1 MELET
6 FEIHQINLTDEQVD
20 EVNSSE
26 DMPEFYKKYTRTTFS
41 PDPSD
46 IYDAIDMY
54 EHIAD
59 ITAMNK
65 NHVFEVGNVGPE
77 SLIERMPETHMH
89 SISVGDILVSKRDGA
104 TYYVDS
110 MGFGRLFTNHFSTGP
125 AGIGTDAEWEAEN
138 ASV

>member
-20 EVNSSE
+20 EINSSE
-26 DMPEFYKKYTRTTFS
+26 DMPEFYKKYTRTTIS

-65 NHVFEVGNVGPE
+65 NLVFEVGNVGPE
-77 SLIERMPETHMH
+77 
-89 SISVGDILVSKRDGA
+89 
-104 TYYVDS
+104 
-110 MGFGRLFTNHFSTGP
+110 
-125 AGIGTDAEWEAEN
+125 
-138 ASV
+138 